1 MTSLVKT
8 PMNGS
13 LGFSSEAVSEGAR
26 RATEEMASEEAA
38 RRDPEVVAI
47 AKRRQF
53 SGSEKRRLL
62 AEADLCK
69 AAGELGAFLRREHIY
84 SSMIAGWRKQLGA
97 ADQAALAPKKRG
109 PKPDASARQIQQ
121 LERDNARLRR
131 KLGRAE
137 LIIDAQKK
145 LCVALGLP
153 TADEPSEDEDNDDEE
168 PETDAEREAA
178 EENPLDGH
186 SPSGNP

>member
-1 MTSLVKT
+1 MNMTSLLKSST
-8 PMNGS
+8 NGLS
-13 LGFSSEAVSEGAR
+13 GSSSDTVAEGAR
-26 RATEEMASEEAA
+26 RATGETVSQEAA

-47 AKRRQF
+47 ARRRKF

-62 AEADLCK
+62 AEAGRCK
-69 AAGELGAFLRREHIY
+69 EAGTLGAFLRRERIY
-84 SSMIAGWRKQLGA
+84 SSMIASWRKQVGV
-97 ADQAALAPKKRG
+97 ADRAALAPKRRG

-121 LERDNARLRR
+121 LERDNARLRH

-153 TADEPSEDEDNDDEE
+153 TADDTSG
-168 PETDAEREAA
+168 DA
-178 EENPLDGH
+178 
-186 SPSGNP
+186 